1 MSDFIAHVIAELD
14 TSKAEAQLNALTSKK
29 YKLQFDTINASSIT
43 KDLESE
49 MAKAGKSAG
58 SSFSKNLS
66 QSLSGANVSKQFSS
80 INNSIAQT
88 NKNLNNVN
96 VHGLDNVIGSVT
108 KYFSAYRLIANGLQE
123 LKNGFQLVTAVDDA
137 MTNISYT
144 MDVSTSQ
151 LQKFSAQA
159 IQMAQDLHTS
169 AKTVLEASTLYANAN
184 ESIESILAKTQ
195 TATML
200 SNVTGM
206 GGEKS
211 AKTLQSIMN
220 QFDLTQDDLLSIS
233 DTLQSV
239 SQSMAYD
246 FSAGIDQIASGI
258 STSGSV
264 AKDAGLSLQQYS
276 SMLGTIIEQTGFGGS
291 QVGNALKT
299 IFTRITK
306 ASETSGTLASD
317 ISNAEA
323 SLRAVGIEVRSS
335 SGEFRDLDSILGDLA
350 GKWDSISDTEKS
362 NISFEVAGTRQTNII
377 KSLMKSWDKYE
388 QRVEDATNLTDSPTL
403 ANQEKYAESMT
414 GHLEEL
420 SAAAESFWA
429 TFIDT
434 QSAKSA
440 VDFLTNVIGLLEK
453 LTSTFGSLGTIG
465 AGMTL
470 FSLFKHGSYFS
481 TMASAIAESTGKF
494 ENFGATVSMAGT
506 DLKGFLKT
514 PSGIATAVGAA
525 TAVIGIAV
533 QAYQNY
539 QRELRETREAQ
550 LEQAQAAISNA
561 DAFEDAYVLASQY
574 AGKTS
579 LTADEES
586 KFKAAVEGASEALG
600 GKSDAFDSASG
611 SAQTYLEKLQAVE
624 AEQIKQ
630 AKIDAT
636 KERDASEKLLKSD
649 AYSGWSGSKVTID
662 LSGRTGVDEFVKAK
676 EVLEGLMKDYID
688 LGTYGEELEPLNW
701 DADTSNM
708 DAVVD
713 YYYQLINLQDQLADK
728 NLTNNDIY
736 DDSSKIIKNLKDDV
750 DAYVKAKYDELKY
763 SYEAK
768 NGIPT
773 TVDEYNKMHDSILN
787 NIDASQEYKDVLSDM
802 MQQDFSESI
811 DFDAI
816 GESAGNAAEQI
827 EKAAANATSSLAQM
841 SQKAQDIVSS
851 IKSVQDVLNAQT
863 TGESM
868 SLSDWNA
875 EELKDYRSALEYVN
889 GSLQLNADKVNEIVK
904 AKGEEQ
910 KAVNDANKAYAEAQY
925 LANAGEIEKLRAKI
939 RDNTFAADENADSVQ
954 SQIEA
959 YQAQND
965 TLLDTI
971 NSYELMN
978 ASITEATSAY
988 QNWLNAQNAAQ
999 SGDMFDSSLE
1009 AMKKIND
1016 TLNDTESDSYGRI
1029 GNKDY
1034 KAAVDFIVPDSV
1046 DHEDTE
1052 AVNSYMQSI
1061 SDLFTHDSDGN
1072 RNGLDIQ
1079 AFCQKAVDAG
1089 LMTLDESTEEYKIAG
1104 QQTMQEFADGLGL
1117 SLPLVQ
1123 AMFGEMEEFGAEFN
1137 WADEAN
1143 KTIGDL
1149 GVSATEAAEKLRS
1162 IDQFKDLKIQM
1173 DVSDLAT
1180 SEEKI
1185 SALDATIAEMQ
1196 EVKGKVAVDSS
1207 EAEYANQV
1215 IQYCITQ
1222 KQMLSQPEVMQVDTS
1237 LVEGK
1242 IGEAIALFQQFQQAK
1257 EQLEATQALG
1267 LDTTQA
1273 QANLDAV
1280 TQKIQGLDE
1289 NVTATLNIDT
1299 SSVDTIQQSISNLTC
1314 EMMVKAGIDDSAII
1328 GFQSEEHDAQG
1339 KVTWDNDTA
1348 AVDAYSA
1355 AQKAANGTVKWY
1367 NDTSLVKTTFTATG
1381 TINWTNSGG
1390 GHSLNGTAHAYGTA
1404 KASGDWGTAPGGE
1417 TLVGELGQEIVVD
1430 PRTGMWYTVGDS
1442 GAEFVNIPK
1451 NAIVFNHKQTQS
1463 LLANGFV
1470 SGRATALVGGTA
1482 AVTGGIKVSQAKK
1495 SSAYNEPVKK
1505 KSSSSNT
1512 ATKSYNKSSKNN
1524 GSGSSKSSSSTT
1536 KDFEETFDWV
1546 EIALNRISEAIDRVK
1561 TKAESVYK
1569 ALTTKNNALGD
1580 EMALLSE
1587 KIELQNQAYSQYMAQ
1602 ANSVGLSGE
1611 WQEKVKNGSIEL
1623 SKITDEDLADKIK
1636 DFQDF
1641 YEKAIEAKDAIADLH
1656 EEIAKLY
1663 KDKFDNV
1670 SDKYEG
1676 DLALLGHLTNVYK
1689 TGMDAL
1695 QAQGYKGSTVY
1706 YKALKQAETE
1716 SIGVLKEELKS
1727 MIDAYSEAM
1736 NSGEIEKGSSAW
1748 YDMQKAINS
1757 VKESIQDAE
1766 LSLLQYEKSMRELN
1780 WEYFDYMEDRISN
1793 ITDEADFL
1801 IDLMANGK
1809 LFDDKGQMTDTGM
1822 ATMGL
1827 HGQNYNVDMAQAD
1840 QYAKAIKELNAEIAK
1855 DPYNT
1860 DLIERRQ
1867 ELLELQRK
1875 SILAAEDEKQAM
1887 IDLVKDGIEAQLDS
1901 LKDLIDAYTD
1911 SLDSAKDLYDYQKKV
1926 KEQSDEIASLQKQL
1940 SAYAG
1945 DNSEETKA
1953 TIQKIQVDLS
1963 KAMEELQ
1970 ETEYDRYIT
1979 DQKKLLDDLYNEYEL
1994 SLNARLDNVDAFLSD
2009 MIDSI
2014 NANSSSIS
2022 DTIQQECANVGYTLS
2037 ETMNSIWTNDGGAFT
2052 VISKYGDQFLT
2063 QNTSTL
2069 NAILGIKAYTDAL
2082 IAKADAEAKAKAE
2095 ATKKQTEASKP
2106 ASQPSKPSNNTPST
2120 PSKPARTDKD
2130 YYGVAL
2136 AIWNGNYGWG
2146 TGNTRVSRL
2155 QAKGFD
2161 ANRVQSIVNQMGREG
2176 YVRSG
2181 AWVGRYQG
2189 IRDLSPYHYN
2199 KYAVGLKN
2207 APKAENAWVNELGN
2221 ESIVK
2226 PSENAIVTHIAK
2238 GDSVLTADA
2247 TRNIWDMASDPS
2259 DFISKNLFSNGVRSD
2274 VEPRVYVDNRKIG
2287 EVEFNLPNVLNY
2299 EDFMRRMQRDNKFEG
2314 MIQDMTI
2321 GIVAGKSS
2329 LAKNKYRW

>member
-14 TSKAEAQLNALTSKK
+14 TSKAEAQLNALTNKK
-29 YKLQFDTINASSIT
+29 YKLQFDTLNASSIT

-80 INNSIAQT
+80 INSSIAQT

-276 SMLGTIIEQTGFGGS
+276 SMLGTIIEQTGLGGS

-323 SLRAVGIEVRSS
+323 SLRAVGVEVRSS
-335 SGEFRDLDSILGDLA
+335 SGEFRDLDSILGDLSD
-350 GKWDSISDTEKS
+350 KWDSISDTEKS

-494 ENFGATVSMAGT
+494 ENFGAAVSMAGT

-630 AKIDAT
+630 AKINAT
-636 KERDASEKLLKSD
+636 KERDAAEKLLKSD

-827 EKAAANATSSLAQM
+827 EKAADNATSSLAQM
-841 SQKAQDIVSS
+841 SQKAQDVVSS
-851 IKSVQDVLNAQT
+851 IKSVQDVLNEQT
-863 TGESM
+863 TGKSM
-868 SLSDWNA
+868 SLSDWNS

-889 GSLQLNADKVNEIVK
+889 GSLQLNADRVNEIVK

-910 KAVNDANKAYAEAQY
+910 IAVNDANKAYAESQY

-939 RDNTFAADENADSVQ
+939 CDNTFAADENAESVQ
-954 SQIEA
+954 AQIEA

-971 NSYELMN
+971 KSYDLMN

-988 QNWLNAQNAAQ
+988 QNWLNAQNG
-999 SGDMFDSSLE
+999 SDYGDMANDAVSAIQRIRDTYDSNSDVFGDFGSKKFE
-1009 AMKKIND
+1009 AAI
-1016 TLNDTESDSYGRI
+1016 
-1029 GNKDY
+1029 
-1034 KAAVDFIVPDSV
+1034 DFIVPDSV
-1046 DHEDTE
+1046 DGDDLSAIE
-1052 AVNSYMQSI
+1052 SYM
-1061 SDLFTHDSDGN
+1061 SDFKQYLKFDDNGAIDGMN
-1072 RNGLDIQ
+1072 
-1079 AFCQKAVDAG
+1079 VDKFLENSVNAG
-1089 LMTLDESTEEYKIAG
+1089 LMKYSEDDGFQVLGGKKMED
-1104 QQTMQEFADGLGL
+1104 FAEGLNMSSGM
-1117 SLPLVQ
+1117 VQ
-1123 AMFGEMEEFGAEFN
+1123 AFFDELQLKGADFD

-1381 TINWTNSGG
+1381 TINWMNSGG
-1390 GHSLNGTAHAYGTA
+1390 GHSLNGTAHACGTA
-1404 KASGDWGTAPGGE
+1404 KAGGDWGTAPGGK
-1417 TLVGELGQEIVVD
+1417 TLVGELGREIVVD
-1430 PRTGMWYTVGDS
+1430 PHTGRWYTVGDN
-1442 GAEFVNIPK
+1442 GAEFRDIPAG
-1451 NAIVFNHKQTQS
+1451 AIVFNHVQSES
-1463 LLANGFV
+1463 LLENGYVAGRAAALV
-1470 SGRATALVGGTA
+1470 SGTALV
-1482 AVTGGIKVSQAKK
+1482 TGGYKPYKPSSSPSTKK
-1495 SSAYNEPVKK
+1495 S
-1505 KSSSSNT
+1505 
-1512 ATKSYNKSSKNN
+1512 
-1524 GSGSSKSSSSTT
+1524 SSKSSSSSSGSSSSRSSSGSSSSKSSSSSSSSSSE
-1536 KDFEETFDWV
+1536 KDFEETFDWI
-1546 EIALNRISEAIDRVK
+1546 EIAIKRISEAIDRVK
-1561 TKAESVYK
+1561 VKAESAFK
-1569 ALTTKNNALGD
+1569 TLAKRNSAAAD
-1580 EMALLSE
+1580 EISL
-1587 KIELQNQAYSQYMAQ
+1587 ITQQINTQNQAYTRYMQQ
-1602 ANSVGLSGE
+1602 ANSVGLSST
-1611 WQEKVKNGSIEL
+1611 WMNKVKNGTIDIST
-1623 SKITDEDLADKIK
+1623 ITDEDLSDKIK

-1656 EEIAKLY
+1656 EEIASLY

-1676 DLALLGHLTNVYK
+1676 DLALLGHLSNVYK

-2106 ASQPSKPSNNTPST
+2106 ASQPSKPSNNTHST

-2207 APKAENAWVNELGN
+2207 APKAENAWVNELGS